1 MSEKIKILYID
12 DDQANLRA
20 FHRIYRNHYEIQ
32 ITTSAQ
38 AGLKLI
44 QHNHFHILLV
54 DQRMPDMTG
63 VEFFT
68 KLPEDIYS
76 IKILITAYTD
86 INDLIDAINEGN
98 IYKYIHKPYQKESI
112 MKVIKEAY
120 TVYCY
125 RKNQRD
131 DFYKYKEVFTN
142 SSDPI
147 FLVSKSGEIIDANSP
162 FLKLLSTSRN
172 QVINKLYTDIFEK
185 NVLQPKLI
193 ARLKSGEQLENIEIK
208 LQTDDNKSVE
218 CLISLKQINIDL
230 NKVIGY
236 QVSVRNISNYKEVTR
251 SLLRN
256 IIVKQEQEHEQ
267 ISYTLHENTAQNLS
281 AIKLYINILSAGNK
295 SEESKEMLTS
305 TKEAI
310 DNTIH
315 ELRNMCFKLMPRS
328 LLLDTKG
335 TFESLCEKIKTTH
348 LIDCH
353 LIIDGELSTL
363 NKHLTIIIFKKTK
376 ETLNYL
382 KKTEEIKLTIKVA
395 KEHLM
400 LELEGKKIALSE
412 LEVNHL
418 HAEIDSYQGNLVIT
432 NLEKKRIRYCMSFPL
447 EISIN

>member
-120 TVYCY
+120 TVYCF

-218 CLISLKQINIDL
+218 CLISLKQINID
-230 NKVIGY
+230 
-236 QVSVRNISNYKEVTR
+236 
-251 SLLRN
+251 
-256 IIVKQEQEHEQ
+256 
-267 ISYTLHENTAQNLS
+267 
-281 AIKLYINILSAGNK
+281 
-295 SEESKEMLTS
+295 
-305 TKEAI
+305 
-310 DNTIH
+310 
-315 ELRNMCFKLMPRS
+315 
-328 LLLDTKG
+328 
-335 TFESLCEKIKTTH
+335 
-348 LIDCH
+348 
-353 LIIDGELSTL
+353 
-363 NKHLTIIIFKKTK
+363 
-376 ETLNYL
+376 
-382 KKTEEIKLTIKVA
+382 
-395 KEHLM
+395 
-400 LELEGKKIALSE
+400 
-412 LEVNHL
+412 
-418 HAEIDSYQGNLVIT
+418 
-432 NLEKKRIRYCMSFPL
+432 
-447 EISIN
+447 